1 VRERAY
7 DHFRLDG
14 RVAVVTGAG
23 RGIGLEIARS
33 MAAAGATA
41 VIAEIDADR
50 AEAAAKELSGAGY
63 QAAHVRLDVRD
74 SSQVRAAVRDVL
86 ETHGRVDVLVN
97 NAGIARSAAA
107 VDTPDEEWRE
117 ILDVNLN
124 GVFWCSRE
132 FGRHMVGRRSGSIVN
147 ISSMSGLIVNKPQPQ
162 AAYNVSKAGVI
173 QLTRSL
179 AAEWAS
185 AGVRVNA
192 IAPGYVATELTK
204 GGMSI
209 PEWRETWLAMTPMG
223 RLAEPREIAP
233 AAVFL
238 ASDAAA
244 YVTGSVLVVDGGYTS
259 W

>member
-1 VRERAY
+1 VASDR
-7 DHFRLDG
+7 FRLDG

-23 RGIGLEIARS
+23 QGIGLEIARA
-33 MAAAGATA
+33 MAASGATT
-41 VIAEIDADR
+41 VIADINGETGTAV
-50 AEAAAKELSGAGY
+50 AKELTGAGY
-63 QAAHVRLDVRD
+63 HAASVRLDVRD
-74 SSQVRAAVRDVL
+74 SRQVRDAARHVV
-86 ETHGRVDVLVN
+86 ETQGRIDVLVN
-97 NAGIARSAAA
+97 NAGIARNTAALE
-107 VDTPDEEWRE
+107 TPDQEWLD

-132 FGRHMVGRRSGSIVN
+132 FGRHMVDRGSGSVVN
-147 ISSMSGLIVNKPQPQ
+147 IASMSGLIVNKPQPQ

-185 AGVRVNA
+185 RGVRVNA

-204 GGMSI
+204 LGMSI
-209 PEWRETWLAMTPMG
+209 PEWRATWLQMTPMG

-233 AAVFL
+233 AAVYL
-238 ASDAAA
+238 ASDAAS
-244 YVTGSVLVVDGGYTS
+244 YVTGSVLVVDGGYTT

>member
-1 VRERAY
+1 MARDV
-7 DHFRLDG
+7 FRLDG

-23 RGIGLEIARS
+23 QGIGLEIARA
-33 MAAAGATA
+33 MAAAGATTL
-41 VIAEIDADR
+41 IAEINMETGA
-50 AEAAAKELSGAGY
+50 AAAKELTGAGY
-63 QAAHVRLDVRD
+63 EAVCVPLDVRD
-74 SSQVRAAVRDVL
+74 SRQVRDAARHVV
-86 ETHGRVDVLVN
+86 ETRGRVDVLVN
-97 NAGIARSAAA
+97 NAGIVRNTAAL
-107 VDTPDEEWRE
+107 DTPDQEWLD

-132 FGRHMVGRRSGSIVN
+132 FGRHMVDRGSGSIVN
-147 ISSMSGLIVNKPQPQ
+147 IASMSGLIVIKPQPQ

-179 AAEWAS
+179 AAEWAA

-204 GGMSI
+204 RGMSV
-209 PEWRETWLAMTPMG
+209 PEWRDIWLGMTPMG

-233 AAVFL
+233 AAVYL
-238 ASDAAA
+238 ASDAAS
-244 YVTGSVLVVDGGYTS
+244 YMTGSVLVVDGGYTS

>member
-1 VRERAY
+1 MRERAY

-50 AEAAAKELSGAGY
+50 AEAAAKELSAAGY
-63 QAAHVRLDVRD
+63 RAALVKLDVRD
-74 SSQVRAAVRDVL
+74 SGQVRAAVRDVL

>member
-1 VRERAY
+1 VASDR
-7 DHFRLDG
+7 FRLDG

-23 RGIGLEIARS
+23 QGIGLEIARA
-33 MAAAGATA
+33 MAASGATM
-41 VIAEIDADR
+41 VIADINGETGTAV
-50 AEAAAKELSGAGY
+50 AKELTGAGY
-63 QAAHVRLDVRD
+63 HAASVRLDVRD
-74 SSQVRAAVRDVL
+74 SRQVRDAARHVV
-86 ETHGRVDVLVN
+86 ETQGRIDVLVN
-97 NAGIARSAAA
+97 NAGIARNTAALE
-107 VDTPDEEWRE
+107 TPDQEWLD

-132 FGRHMVGRRSGSIVN
+132 FGRHMVDRGSGSVVN
-147 ISSMSGLIVNKPQPQ
+147 IASMSGLIVNKPQPQ

-185 AGVRVNA
+185 RGVRVNA

-204 GGMSI
+204 LGMSI
-209 PEWRETWLAMTPMG
+209 PEWRATWLQMTPMG

-233 AAVFL
+233 AAVYL
-238 ASDAAA
+238 ASDAAS
-244 YVTGSVLVVDGGYTS
+244 YVTGSVLVVDGGYTT